1 MDSVS
6 TLFSGIQYGYL
17 VAKHITISM
26 CLLPSL
32 VLYKGPTMSQA
43 ILSYGTNMIGVVTM
57 GGALGW
63 TILPAFWHS
72 GHAAQKSL
80 TSLRNPGQIKLPL
93 QIAHHFIMGKG
104 RVKYVSPPRGGH
116 YNPRKLSS

>member
-17 VAKHITISM
+17 VAKHITVSM

-43 ILSYGTNMIGVVTM
+43 ILSYGPDMIGVVSM
-57 GGALGW
+57 GALGG

-72 GHAAQKSL
+72 GHA
-80 TSLRNPGQIKLPL
+80 
-93 QIAHHFIMGKG
+93 
-104 RVKYVSPPRGGH
+104 V
-116 YNPRKLSS
+116 